1 MENLCDLSVISSELL
16 VNGMMKSAVY
26 FHKIDEPNGFLSN
39 WYPSNFEIDGMK
51 FCNVEQYIMYRKC
64 TVFGDF
70 KAAEAVMAT
79 SDPETQKAI
88 AGKAQGYNETI
99 WNGLRQVVLT
109 RALIAKFEQNLSL
122 REALLKTENDYL
134 VECARSDKIW
144 ACGLSLYDDARK
156 DIANWRGTNI
166 LGFALMEVREI
177 LKNVNFQ
184 NTFL

>member
-16 VNGMMKSAVY
+16 VNGMMKTAVY

-39 WYPSNFEIDGMK
+39 WYPSDLEIGGIT

-64 TVFGDF
+64 VVFDDF
-70 KAAEAVMAT
+70 KSAEAVMAT
-79 SDPETQKAI
+79 SDPETQKSI

-109 RALIAKFEQNLSL
+109 RALIAKFEQNPSL
-122 REALLKTENDYL
+122 RDALMKTESAYL
-134 VECARSDKIW
+134 VECARSDRIW

-156 DIANWRGTNI
+156 DISNWRGTNI
-166 LGFALMEVREI
+166 LGFALMEVREM
-177 LKNVNFQ
+177 L
-184 NTFL
+184 